1 MNRVFLISAAVAGLT
16 FGLPAQSAEVTEAM
30 SQKHAEAYVDYRQ
43 SVFTLLKSNIAP
55 LGGMAKGKIDYD
67 TQVMQTNGMRME
79 QLAAML
85 SDYLRVDTSDSGVES
100 SAKASLWSNFDD
112 VEGKI
117 ADLKNAAANLQ
128 TVAKSG
134 DESQYR
140 DAIGKLGSTCKS
152 CHDDYKMD

>member
-1 MNRVFLISAAVAGLT
+1 MKRVLLISAAVAGLT
-16 FGLPAQSAEVTEAM
+16 IGLPVQAADVTRAM
-30 SQKHAEAYVDYRQ
+30 SEKHAEAYVEYRQ

-67 TQVMQTNGMRME
+67 AQVMETNAMRME

-112 VEGKI
+112 VESKI

-128 TVAKSG
+128 SVAKSG
-134 DESQYR
+134 DESAYR
-140 DAIGKLGSTCKS
+140 DAIGKLGSTCKA